1 MAYIIKTTSD
11 GLIYVKASNVI
22 HVKKPNALEGAKV
35 MGQPLV
41 INVNHIGFLSYNIEG
56 HVTFFMASGFE
67 ISMKIFYEEAEE
79 AFNCAKG
86 SIEKIIR

>member
-1 MAYIIKTTSD
+1 
-11 GLIYVKASNVI
+11 
-22 HVKKPNALEGAKV
+22 

-86 SIEKIIR
+86 NIEKIIR

>member
-1 MAYIIKTTSD
+1 
-11 GLIYVKASNVI
+11 
-22 HVKKPNALEGAKV
+22 
-35 MGQPLV
+35 
-41 INVNHIGFLSYNIEG
+41 
-56 HVTFFMASGFE
+56 MASGFE

>member
-1 MAYIIKTTSD
+1 MGYIIKTTSD
-11 GLIYVKASNVI
+11 GLIYVKASSVI
-22 HVKKPNALEGAKV
+22 HVKKPNAQEGAKV

-86 SIEKIIR
+86 NIEKIIR